1 MVNTFLRKLKVSGP
15 HTNFWVGVEVREGG
29 REGASF
35 HIGIPS
41 KTLNFKMVR
50 QREAHF
56 TLTSKVQIQLF
67 FCHIFFNSLIRS
79 S

>member
-41 KTLNFKMVR
+41 KTLNF
-50 QREAHF
+50 
-56 TLTSKVQIQLF
+56 
-67 FCHIFFNSLIRS
+67 
-79 S
+79 